1 MPRARS
7 INQDQ
12 RQTAAASENGSG
24 CLSVYWMPPLAALF
38 IACLLAIFALR
49 APLQTSALH
58 NDVPAQV
65 AVIPTSTVVP
75 QSNTPPLPVVT
86 QGVPVA
92 DNTIL
97 VVPTS
102 EASVT
107 VVDQP
112 QQRSNN
118 PLFDFA
124 LAPAVANHN
133 SNTNVGSANG
143 ISPIFSK
150 EVQYWAQDIVRWA
163 NESSLDPNLVA
174 VIMQIESCGD
184 PRAISRSGAIGLF
197 QVMPFHFHI
206 TDNPFN
212 PDTNALRGLNYLAR
226 SLEAA
231 GGNPRLAMA
240 GYNGGIG
247 VISRGEWTWPSETQR
262 YVEIGAPLYEDAKSG
277 ATYSP
282 TMETWFGNG
291 SHLCRQARNRLG
303 ITE

>member
-12 RQTAAASENGSG
+12 RQTAAAPENGSG
-24 CLSVYWMPPLAALF
+24 CFSAYWIPPLAALF
-38 IACLLAIFALR
+38 IACLLAIFALK
-49 APLQTSALH
+49 APLQTAAL
-58 NDVPAQV
+58 NNEMSVSPA
-65 AVIPTSTVVP
+65 ATSTPSP
-75 QSNTPPLPVVT
+75 QSVNPPLPVVT
-86 QGVPVA
+86 QGLPVA
-92 DNTIL
+92 DNSVL

-102 EASVT
+102 ALDTNVVNEAPKT
-107 VVDQP
+107 
-112 QQRSNN
+112 SNN
-118 PLFDFA
+118 PFFSFTIA
-124 LAPAVANHN
+124 SSP
-133 SNTNVGSANG
+133 TG

-150 EVQYWAQDIVRWA
+150 EVQYWANDIVRWA

-184 PRAISRSGAIGLF
+184 PHAISRSGAIGLF

-212 PDTNALRGLNYLAR
+212 PDTNALRGLNYLSR

-231 GGNPRLAMA
+231 GGNARLALA

-247 VISRGEWTWPSETQR
+247 VISRAEWAWPAETQR
-262 YVEIGAPLYEDAKSG
+262 YAQIGAPIYEDAHSG
-277 ATYSP
+277 ATSSP
-282 TMETWFGNG
+282 AFEQWYGPTGN
-291 SHLCRQARNRLG
+291 SLCRQARNRLG

>member
-7 INQDQ
+7 ISQDQ

-24 CLSVYWMPPLAALF
+24 CLSFYWIPPLAALF
-38 IACLLAIFALR
+38 IACLLAIFALK

-58 NDVPAQV
+58 NSVNNQISAAP
-65 AVIPTSTVVP
+65 ISTATP
-75 QSNTPPLPVVT
+75 QSNTLPLPVIT
-86 QGVPVA
+86 QELPVA
-92 DNTIL
+92 DNSML

-102 EASVT
+102 EMIVN

-124 LAPAVANHN
+124 IAPAP
-133 SNTNVGSANG
+133 NTTG
-143 ISPIFSK
+143 ISPILSQ
-150 EVQYWAQDIVRWA
+150 EIQYWANDIVRWA
-163 NESSLDPNLVA
+163 TESSLDPNLVA

-212 PDTNALRGLNYLAR
+212 PDTNARRGLNYLSR

-231 GGNPRLAMA
+231 GGNARLALA

-247 VISRGEWTWPSETQR
+247 VISRGEWTWSAETQR
-262 YVEIGAPLYEDAKSG
+262 YVEIGAPLYEEARSG

-282 TMETWFGNG
+282 TMDKWYARGT
-291 SHLCRQARNRLG
+291 SLCRQARNRLG